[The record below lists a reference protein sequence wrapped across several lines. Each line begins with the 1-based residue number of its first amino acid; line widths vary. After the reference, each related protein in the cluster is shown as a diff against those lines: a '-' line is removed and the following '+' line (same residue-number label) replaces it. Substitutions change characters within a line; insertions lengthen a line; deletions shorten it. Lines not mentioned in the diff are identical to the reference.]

1 MCSCA
6 VEGRARL
13 PLTLFSRTWTNPPRT
28 RVLSTWSPASLN
40 RPWGRTIC
48 ITCICLAAGRR
59 GGGLAFG
66 GAQYS
71 SSLPFHPS
79 VVIKSSWAINV
90 CLSSATSRWAVLSSF
105 RTTSQRTTSLRSS
118 RSWTRT
124 GYVFLAGAS
133 QRREQRSEKD
143 KRALGP
149 R

>member
-1 MCSCA
+1 M
-6 VEGRARL
+6 EGRARL
-13 PLTLFSRTWTNPPRT
+13 PLTLSPARGPTLHEHASCPRGA
-28 RVLSTWSPASLN
+28 LASLN